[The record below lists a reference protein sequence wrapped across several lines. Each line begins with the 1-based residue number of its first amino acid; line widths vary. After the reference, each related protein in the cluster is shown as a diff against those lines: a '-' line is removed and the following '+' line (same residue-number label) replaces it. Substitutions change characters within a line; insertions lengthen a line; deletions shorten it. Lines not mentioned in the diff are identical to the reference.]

1 MMSLKKLGTLSQK
14 EIRVITMSNIV
25 KRLTNQLRSR
35 GVKGAKGVAMAKLT
49 QYGALKDGKLTE
61 KGKER
66 QAMGA
71 SGRAKDRAAKAS
83 GRSTTEYKY
92 DKKTNRATLK
102 NR

>member
-1 MMSLKKLGTLSQK
+1 MSS
-14 EIRVITMSNIV
+14 IV
-25 KRLTNQLRSR
+25 KRLTNQLGSK
-35 GVKGAKGVAMAKLT
+35 GVKNAKAVAIARLT
-49 QYGALKDGKLTE
+49 EYGILKDGKLTE

-83 GRSTTEYKY
+83 GGAHTASDYKY
-92 DKKTNRATLK
+92 DKKTNKATLK